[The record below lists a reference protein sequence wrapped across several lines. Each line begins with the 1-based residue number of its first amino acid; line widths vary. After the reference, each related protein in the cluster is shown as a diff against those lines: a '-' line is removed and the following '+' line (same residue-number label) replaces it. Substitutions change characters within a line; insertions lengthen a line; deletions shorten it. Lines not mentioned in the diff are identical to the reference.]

1 LSSGSKKHL
10 TDWMIATKTGD
21 ARLRAGLPKDWLVGD
36 KTGTGRR
43 GSTNDIGLAWPPRRA
58 PIIVAVYLTDTTALL
73 ERRNAAL
80 ADVARAIVAT
90 LDRS

>member
-1 LSSGSKKHL
+1 
-10 TDWMIATKTGD
+10 
-21 ARLRAGLPKDWLVGD
+21 
-36 KTGTGRR
+36 
-43 GSTNDIGLAWPPRRA
+43 
-58 PIIVAVYLTDTTALL
+58 LTDTTALL